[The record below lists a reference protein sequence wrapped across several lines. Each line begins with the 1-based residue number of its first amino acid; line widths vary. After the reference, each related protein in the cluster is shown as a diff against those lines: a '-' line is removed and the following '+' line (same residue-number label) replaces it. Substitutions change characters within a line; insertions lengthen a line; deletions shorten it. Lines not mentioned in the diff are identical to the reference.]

1 MKQKKNTAKKLQIF
15 DSNLK
20 TNFNKKKSLYFEWL
34 MIMIKQNE
42 KERNVKKMN
51 LSDL

>member
-20 TNFNKKKSLYFEWL
+20 TNFNKKKVYIL
-34 MIMIKQNE
+34 NG
-42 KERNVKKMN
+42 
-51 LSDL
+51 